1 MRRLDTTGEAE
12 AIQIE
17 IFRAMGAEGRL
28 QAAIDLAQTS
38 RKLLAAGV
46 HKRHPEYDDD
56 QVRYAVI
63 RLSLG
68 EEWFLKVYP
77 HAKDVVP

>member
-1 MRRLDTTGEAE
+1 MRRLDTTEMAE

-17 IFRAMGAEGRL
+17 IFRAMGAKGRL
-28 QAAIDLAQTS
+28 QAATDLARTS
-38 RKLLAAGV
+38 RNLLAAGV
-46 HKRHPEYDDD
+46 RKRHPAYDDE

-63 RLSLG
+63 RLTLG

-77 HAKDVVP
+77 HARDLVP